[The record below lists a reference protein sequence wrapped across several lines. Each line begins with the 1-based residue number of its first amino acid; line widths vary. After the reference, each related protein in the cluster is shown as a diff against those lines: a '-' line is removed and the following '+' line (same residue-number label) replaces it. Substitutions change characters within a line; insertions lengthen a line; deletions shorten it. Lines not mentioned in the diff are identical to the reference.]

1 MYIWYIPSLPIPDSA
16 KIYTCRRKETAFKKI
31 SHNTPG
37 SSIKDPFALASLA
50 ISREL
55 CDLVLEA
62 TQRFYFLPDL
72 EVFRIPIYQSLTSP
86 KLLPKGQYLDLE

>member
-1 MYIWYIPSLPIPDSA
+1 MYIWYIPSLLIPDSA
-16 KIYTCRRKETAFKKI
+16 KIYTCRTVEFVCWLIYERKETALKKI

-37 SSIKDPFALASLA
+37 NSIKYPFALASLA
-50 ISREL
+50 IYREL

-72 EVFRIPIYQSLTSP
+72 EVFRIPLY
-86 KLLPKGQYLDLE
+86 